1 MTEFEEIHSNVI
13 KKLEEGLP
21 EWLTYHNAHHTEY
34 VLKQADHIAEQENVT
49 GRDLF
54 LVKIAALYHD
64 VGFLIRREEHEKLG
78 CKIAAEELEG
88 LKLDHLEIQKVCGM
102 IMATHIPQKPT
113 NILEQIIADA
123 DLEYLG
129 TDHFEEFSKKLFN
142 ELCHYNPHLTK
153 RKWDEIQVSFLS
165 KHSYHT
171 NYCKIYKEPVKR
183 QNLEMVKERLLA
195 YPK

>member
-1 MTEFEEIHSNVI
+1 MKEFQDIHNNVTR
-13 KKLEEGLP
+13 KLKEGLP
-21 EWLTYHNAHHTEY
+21 DWLSYHNVHHTNY
-34 VLKQADHIAEQENVT
+34 VIQQANHIAKQENIF

-54 LVKIAALYHD
+54 LINVSALYHD

-78 CKIAAEELEG
+78 CELAGRELQG
-88 LKLDHLEIQKVCGM
+88 SALDPLEIQKVCGM
-102 IMATHIPQKPT
+102 IMATHIPQKPK

-129 TDHFEEFSKKLFN
+129 TDHFKKYSQKLYT
-142 ELCHYNPHLTK
+142 ELCHYNPNLSE
-153 RKWDEIQVSFLS
+153 RQWDEIQVSFLS

-171 NYCKIYKEPVKR
+171 QYCQTYKEPFK
-183 QNLEMVKERLLA
+183 QKNLEMVKERLLP